1 MISAEPISAPSR
13 PAADGRA
20 AHDSGVAAL
29 MFVVLSFVSYCSYRL
44 SAFIAAAAADNCGS
58 ACRGVPLA
66 HEITGGGICAAAA
79 IAAVGT
85 GVAAKR
91 RSAMAVWPLLA
102 TIVVIAICFVG
113 AKIVT
118 FAGQRIRGA
127 DVVAH
132 VPSFS

>member
-44 SAFIAAAAADNCGS
+44 SAFIAAAADNCGS
-58 ACRGVPLA
+58 DCRGVHLA

-102 TIVVIAICFVG
+102 TIVVIATCFVG

-118 FAGQRIRGA
+118 FAG
-127 DVVAH
+127 
-132 VPSFS
+132 